1 MSDDPTYAL
10 PSDVSFRPPYRCH
23 DNEAYDEGHNI
34 CGTESTQTE
43 DIYSTPGT
51 ECTKANDT
59 NSSSV
64 TESTRTVDI
73 QATREIDVSQD
84 GVFTVETQATLEND
98 ISQNGVFTVET
109 QTIQTY
115 TDSCHNEDSIY
126 DNNFET

>member
-23 DNEAYDEGHNI
+23 DNEAYDEGNQS
-34 CGTESTQTE
+34 CGTESMQTE

-51 ECTKANDT
+51 ECTNANDT

-64 TESTRTVDI
+64 TETVDI
-73 QATREIDVSQD
+73 QATRENDVSQD
-84 GVFTVETQATLEND
+84 
-98 ISQNGVFTVET
+98 GVFTVET

-115 TDSCHNEDSIY
+115 TDSSHSDASIY
-126 DNNFET
+126 DNNFQN

>member
-23 DNEAYDEGHNI
+23 DNEAYDEGNQI
-34 CGTESTQTE
+34 CGTEITQTE

-73 QATREIDVSQD
+73 QATRENNVSQD
-84 GVFTVETQATLEND
+84 RVFTVETQATREND
-98 ISQNGVFTVET
+98 VSQNGGFTVET

-115 TDSCHNEDSIY
+115 TDTRHSEASIY
-126 DNNFET
+126 DNNFEN